1 MVRHPHTW
9 SRALT
14 TPAAP
19 PPDPAAS
26 WEHFR
31 QLLPAD
37 YLNALD
43 PKAAQAAYTP
53 FVVVWLLVYQ
63 RLHGNASLRE
73 AVAEFTQRFPDHLL
87 PDCKRAQEHTLS
99 TNTGA
104 YSDARSVLDK
114 TVLPAAADRVYTTLL
129 STYPPSWRDR
139 RVFAVDGSTI
149 SLPATAALRAAYP
162 PASNQHGASHWPIL
176 HVAVVHELASGLAI
190 RPAFGPMYGPHAVS
204 ETALAR
210 QLLAQVP
217 ADAILLGDRNFGIF
231 AFAWAAQQARH
242 DVLLRLTAVRF
253 RALQK
258 KARAAGAGKW
268 ELTWHPSKAD
278 RQADPNL
285 PADAALHGWLHEVVV
300 SEKRTLWLFETM
312 DATGEEMAA
321 LYRQRWHVETDLR
334 DLKRTLKLDV
344 LTGRSVQMVEK
355 ELVAGVLAYN
365 LTNQIRRLAAAR
377 LQLPPRRLSF
387 AGTWSLLQS
396 FLEGV
401 GEWSLAEA
409 EARFERLLR
418 GVGQQK
424 LPNRPGRSAPR
435 EVIPRRRKFP
445 ERRRTTAPKP
455 DPQ

>member
-1 MVRHPHTW
+1 MTAPIP
-9 SRALT
+9 
-14 TPAAP
+14 TPPA
-19 PPDPAAS
+19 PAAS

-37 YLNALD
+37 SLNALD

-53 FVVVWLLVYQ
+53 FVVVWLFVYQ
-63 RLHGNASLRE
+63 RLHGNASLCQ

-87 PDCKRAQEHTLS
+87 PDCKRAQEHILS
-99 TNTGA
+99 TSTGA
-104 YSDARSVLDK
+104 YSDARTALNE
-114 TVLPAAADRVYTTLL
+114 TVLPTAADRVYTTLL

-149 SLPATAALRAAYP
+149 SLAPTPPLRAAYP
-162 PASNQHGASHWPIL
+162 PASNQHGQSHWPIL
-176 HVAVVHELASGLAI
+176 HLAVAHELASGLAI
-190 RPAFGPMYGPHAVS
+190 RPAFGPMYGPNAVS

-210 QLLAQVP
+210 QLLAQLP
-217 ADAILLGDRNFGIF
+217 ADALLLGDRNFGIF
-231 AFAWAAQQARH
+231 AFAWAARQAQH
-242 DVLLRLTAVRF
+242 EVVLRLTAPRF
-253 RALQK
+253 QSLRK
-258 KARAAGAGKW
+258 KAQPAGAGKW
-268 ELTWHPSKAD
+268 KLTWRPSKHD
-278 RQADPNL
+278 RKADPSL
-285 PADAALHGWLHEVVV
+285 PADATLHGWLHEVVV
-300 SEKRTLWLFETM
+300 SEKRTLWLFETV
-312 DATGEEMAA
+312 DATGAEMAA
-321 LYRQRWHVETDLR
+321 LYQQRWTVETDLR
-334 DLKRTLKLDV
+334 DLKSTLKLDV
-344 LTGRSVQMVEK
+344 LTGRSVSMVEK

-387 AGTWSLLQS
+387 AGTWSLLQA
-396 FLEGV
+396 FLAGM
-401 GEWSLAEA
+401 GEWPLAEA

-455 DPQ
+455 DTQ